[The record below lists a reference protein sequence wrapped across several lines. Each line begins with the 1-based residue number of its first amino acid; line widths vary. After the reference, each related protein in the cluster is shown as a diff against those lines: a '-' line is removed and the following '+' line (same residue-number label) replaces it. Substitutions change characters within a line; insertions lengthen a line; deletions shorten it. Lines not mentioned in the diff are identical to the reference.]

1 MADAKYKIDHAE
13 FDRLFVEVMAEANVH
28 WFDVDVAEAVVAGL
42 GLKLTDDDREEL
54 NEEGTAFLNSK
65 GIVPFTV
72 YSNNINPVKAG
83 GAAADLTGELT
94 QSAER
99 QLMSSPNTV
108 VVFPAGDRLWAMH
121 NMIEYHCSGRVV
133 SERRHDG
140 LEAYCDPLDEVLTA
154 ARAASRNNDKKK

>member
-1 MADAKYKIDHAE
+1 MADAKYKIDHSE

-28 WFDVDVAEAVVAGL
+28 WFGVGVAEAVIAGL
-42 GLKLTDDDREEL
+42 GLKLADGDRERL

-72 YSNNINPVKAG
+72 YSNNIDPVIAG
-83 GAAADLTGELT
+83 GAEADLTAELT

-99 QLMSSPNTV
+99 QLMRSPNTM
-108 VVFPAGDRLWAMH
+108 VVFPGSDRLWAIH
-121 NMIEYHCSGRVV
+121 NMIEFHCSGRVV

-154 ARAASRNNDKKK
+154 ARRASEKSDKKK